1 MKNETRIWIA
11 YVAGRL
17 MTRSRS
23 TNVYD
28 YILNRHFVFKGKV
41 RKTGVYIHD
50 LTRNCFITGDG
61 KKGELRLYD
70 QCDRANISLKVDSK
84 ELTFSGY
91 DSSTLTHFVG
101 KFDENMVKLFDY
113 KENRYFKF
121 RL

>member
-1 MKNETRIWIA
+1 MRQ
-11 YVAGRL
+11 
-17 MTRSRS
+17 
-23 TNVYD
+23 
-28 YILNRHFVFKGKV
+28 
-41 RKTGVYIHD
+41 TGVYIHD

-70 QCDRANISLKVDSK
+70 QSDRCHISLKVDSK
-84 ELTFSGY
+84 ELKFSGY

-101 KFDENMVKLFDY
+101 KFEQEMVQLFDY